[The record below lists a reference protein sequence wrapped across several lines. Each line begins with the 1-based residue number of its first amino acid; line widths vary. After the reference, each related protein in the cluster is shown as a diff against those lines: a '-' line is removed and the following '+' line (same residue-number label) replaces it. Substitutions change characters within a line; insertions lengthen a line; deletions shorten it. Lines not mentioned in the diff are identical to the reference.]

1 MEEISLISQKNALK
15 TCDNIRKIAT
25 GQRDDQATRC
35 LLNYPYFKEHYKLIT
50 IDVTEQKKLDAEGKA
65 INLTGSQ

>member
-25 GQRDDQATRC
+25 GPRDDQATGC

-50 IDVTEQKKLDAEGKA
+50 IDVTNQQKLDAEGKA
-65 INLTGSQ
+65 INFTGSQ

>member
-25 GQRDDQATRC
+25 GQRDDQATGC

-50 IDVTEQKKLDAEGKA
+50 IDVAKQQKLDAGGKA
-65 INLTGSQ
+65 INFTGSQ

>member
-25 GQRDDQATRC
+25 GQRDDQATGC

-50 IDVTEQKKLDAEGKA
+50 IDVAKQQKLDAEGKA
-65 INLTGSQ
+65 INFAGSQ

>member
-25 GQRDDQATRC
+25 GQRDD
-35 LLNYPYFKEHYKLIT
+35 
-50 IDVTEQKKLDAEGKA
+50 
-65 INLTGSQ
+65 